1 MPRSMQ
7 WKPYVS
13 QTARRASV
21 TRDAK
26 AAAARGESW
35 TPVQPEATGRKITTT
50 VWGAAWCENLER
62 YRDFENRLPRGRTY
76 VRNGSVVH
84 LAIEPGRIEARV
96 SGSDMYRVEVRIAEV
111 DRRRWANITK
121 ACGAD
126 IGSVVEVLE
135 GRLSAAV
142 MAVMTASHTG
152 LFPEPSEITMTCS
165 CPDWATMC
173 KHVAAVMYGV
183 GVRLD
188 VAPALLFALRGVDP
202 STLVGTGVRG
212 IVGERGRD
220 AAVIDEGDLG
230 AIFGIEVAQDVAIAA
245 RGKPKPKPKPKPVA
259 KQTGAKR
266 SKPTRD
272 R

>member
-1 MPRSMQ
+1 MPRRMQ
-7 WKPYVS
+7 WKPYVTQS
-13 QTARRASV
+13 TRRASAS
-21 TRDAK
+21 RDAE

-35 TPVQPEATGRKITTT
+35 TPVQPEARGRKITTT

-62 YRDFENRLPRGRTY
+62 YRDYENRLPRGRTY

-96 SGSDMYRVEVRIAEV
+96 SGSDMYRVEVRITEV
-111 DRRRWANITK
+111 DRGRWSKITK

-135 GRLSAAV
+135 GRLSASV
-142 MAVMTASHTG
+142 MAVMTARGTG
-152 LFPEPSEITMTCS
+152 LFPEPSEIAMTCS

-188 VAPALLFALRGVDP
+188 AAPALLFALRGVDP
-202 STLVGTGVRG
+202 TALVGSGVRG

-220 AAVIDEGDLG
+220 AAVLDDGDLA
-230 AIFGIEVAQDVAIAA
+230 AIFGIEVAVEAA
-245 RGKPKPKPKPKPVA
+245 AAKP
-259 KQTGAKR
+259 AKR
-266 SKPTRD
+266 KKAAKKSRAKIVR
-272 R
+272 

>member
-1 MPRSMQ
+1 MPRRMQ
-7 WKPYVS
+7 WKPYVP
-13 QTARRASV
+13 QTTRRASA
-21 TRDAK
+21 TRDAE

-35 TPVQPEATGRKITTT
+35 TPVQPETSGRKITTT
-50 VWGAAWCENLER
+50 VWGAAWCSNLER

-111 DRRRWANITK
+111 DGRRWGKITK

-126 IGSVVEVLE
+126 VGSVVEVLE

-142 MAVMTASHTG
+142 MAVMTAQGTG

-188 VAPALLFALRGVDP
+188 AVPALLFALRGVDP
-202 STLVGTGVRG
+202 SALVSVGARG
-212 IVGERGRD
+212 IVGERGGD
-220 AAVIDEGDLG
+220 AALIDEGDLG
-230 AIFGIEVAQDVAIAA
+230 SIFGIELAEDVAIAA
-245 RGKPKPKPKPKPVA
+245 PPKA
-259 KQTGAKR
+259 KTKQAAKKKLPAQR
-266 SKPTRD
+266 SKSTRD